1 MIRLSLALA
10 LALAWQTGAAQAPPV
25 FHAESRLVVVDVT
38 VRDEAGGTRSG
49 LDQAAFTVFEDG
61 TRQPIAIFMGEN
73 VPVSLGI
80 VIDNSGSMRDRRAK
94 VEAAALAFARAS
106 NPLDELFVVNFAD
119 KARVDVPFTNDA
131 AALEAGIGR
140 ADAIGGTAMR
150 DAIDLAATY
159 LLQRAKRDRKV
170 LLLITD
176 GHDNASEISAQRVR
190 TQAEHNAV
198 AIYAIGL
205 PHENGSAAG
214 RARRELDELT
224 EATGGVSRHV
234 ASLDEAAAAAVD
246 LALQI
251 RQQYTL
257 AFSPANRRLD
267 GSFRKIRVVVKA
279 PGHVTVRSRDG
290 YFATPDAT
298 RGNPR

>member
-1 MIRLSLALA
+1 
-10 LALAWQTGAAQAPPV
+10 
-25 FHAESRLVVVDVT
+25 
-38 VRDEAGGTRSG
+38 
-49 LDQAAFTVFEDG
+49 
-61 TRQPIAIFMGEN
+61 MGEN

-119 KARVDVPFTNDA
+119 KARVDVPFTNDS

-159 LLQRAKRDRKV
+159 LLQHAKRDRKV

-176 GHDNASEISAQRVR
+176 GHDNASGISAERVR
-190 TQAEHNAV
+190 TQAEHSAV
-198 AIYAIGL
+198 VIYAIGL
-205 PHENGSAAG
+205 PHANASAAG

-234 ASLDEAAAAAVD
+234 ATLDDAAAAAVD

-257 AFSPANRRLD
+257 AFSPANKRLD